1 MSICADFGVDRGA
14 DQYPPIPL
22 SYPATR
28 FFLFFFVL
36 SCVRAPP
43 FLFPLL
49 SLVLFHVSETK
60 KNNNKWW
67 KRKIEALYS
76 RCYQIDYQTL
86 QKGWRLRFFILRY
99 FISQVSAQQLLFIIS
114 YFLKYKSVVRFLFP
128 PVSSWNKYPILVV
141 ALLKKKTQAGEHWG
155 AVS

>member
-28 FFLFFFVL
+28 FFLLFFVL

-60 KNNNKWW
+60 KNNNNKWW

-114 YFLKYKSVVRFLFP
+114 FFLNINLSFVFFCFPQFLVGINIP
-128 PVSSWNKYPILVV
+128 SWL
-141 ALLKKKTQAGEHWG
+141 
-155 AVS
+155 